1 MPPSLKI
8 NIFKTKGCSG
18 IGLPERHKKI
28 IDAGI
33 PLFNTQQ
40 LKILLGKGLRL
51 SGISI
56 YTDSW
61 WHSNE
66 WNNYKLIPNSSIKFA
81 YCIVESTKVPKD
93 IVEKFNKNFDAVIVV
108 DEWFVDVCKNSGV
121 TIPVFALPLALD
133 LDLASLLSRPL
144 KRKISTPFTFGC
156 SGLFSPRKNQML
168 LMKAFDQEFRN
179 DQNVNLIIHG
189 KSERYF
195 KKIEQLAYRLHNPGI
210 KLFKKNLPRVEYE
223 NFIAHLSCYAL
234 ISKGEGFSIT
244 PREALAAGV
253 PCILSNNTGHKVI
266 CDANVVYSVPSKIQE
281 PTMIFIGNKLSR
293 MDGNQFNCHIKDVRK
308 ALRHVYDNYQDY
320 LNRAQNGRNW
330 AKKYLAENL
339 KYKYLNLVN
348 PKKIILGLQNKVTDD
363 FFMTN
368 SKTLFNKYKELCGTN
383 AQYEVL
389 IK

>member
-1 MPPSLKI
+1 
-8 NIFKTKGCSG
+8 
-18 IGLPERHKKI
+18 
-28 IDAGI
+28 
-33 PLFNTQQ
+33 
-40 LKILLGKGLRL
+40 
-51 SGISI
+51 
-56 YTDSW
+56 
-61 WHSNE
+61 
-66 WNNYKLIPNSSIKFA
+66 
-81 YCIVESTKVPKD
+81 
-93 IVEKFNKNFDAVIVV
+93 
-108 DEWFVDVCKNSGV
+108 
-121 TIPVFALPLALD
+121 
-133 LDLASLLSRPL
+133 
-144 KRKISTPFTFGC
+144 
-156 SGLFSPRKNQML
+156 ML